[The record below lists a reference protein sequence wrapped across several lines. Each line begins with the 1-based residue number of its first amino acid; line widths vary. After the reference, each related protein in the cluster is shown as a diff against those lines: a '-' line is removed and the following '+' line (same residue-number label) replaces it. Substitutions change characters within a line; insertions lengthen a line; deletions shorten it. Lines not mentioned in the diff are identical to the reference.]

1 MAQTHRSSR
10 PAQPAAA
17 PRVARATFV
26 ELVTEARGRHTTV
39 RLRNLRSRR
48 VLFECNTTDAR
59 GAELAVLT
67 VERYCVE
74 RGLVLVMPANDT
86 AARPSQRSHAA

>member
-1 MAQTHRSSR
+1 MAQAQRSPR
-10 PAQPAAA
+10 TPQPRGA

-26 ELVTEARGRHTTV
+26 ELVTVTRGRHTTV

-48 VLFECNTTDAR
+48 VLFECVTTDAR

-86 AARPSQRSHAA
+86 AARASQRSHAA

>member
-1 MAQTHRSSR
+1 MAQTHRS
-10 PAQPAAA
+10 

-26 ELVTEARGRHTTV
+26 ELVTVAKGRHTTV
-39 RLRNLRSRR
+39 RLRNVRSHR
-48 VLFECNTTDAR
+48 VLFECSTTDSR

-86 AARPSQRSHAA
+86 ARAAQPSHAA